1 MEVLSSI
8 DFQISLLLFVS
19 LIGYFIATRFGQSAV
34 IGEILVG
41 LLMGPSVLGL
51 ITYTDFVSALAGMG
65 AVFLLF
71 VVGLETKF
79 KEVYTLKS
87 FVIAF
92 FGVVVPWTGGFLAA
106 SFFKYNFVTSLFA
119 GTALTAT
126 SIAITAQVLKELGKL
141 KTPAA
146 KAIVGAAVVDD
157 VLSLLA
163 LSLASDVAAASISY
177 QAIFLTSVKAV
188 AFLVVATLFGSKI
201 IAVALERW
209 NKYAERHAI
218 PQSTFLAAIGF
229 AFAYATIAELVGLS
243 AIVGAFIAGV
253 SLESVRIK
261 SYREGAAFLEQV
273 FAAIFFV
280 SLGVLVNVNA
290 ALGAWLLVIVLT
302 LTAILTKLIGCWLP
316 ARALGFSSKDALVI
330 GVGMVPRGEVA
341 MIVALIGLNA
351 GFVGQD
357 VYSSVLL
364 MALLT
369 TIATPLWLKKL
380 FGKKDK
386 E

>member
-1 MEVLSSI
+1 MNEILSSI
-8 DFQISLLLFVS
+8 DFQVSLLLFVS
-19 LIGYFIATRFGQSAV
+19 LLGYFIATRFGQSV
-34 IGEILVG
+34 VVGEILVG
-41 LLMGPSVLGL
+41 VLMGPSVFGL
-51 ITYTDFVSALAGMG
+51 VTYTDLVSALAGMG

-79 KEVYTLKS
+79 KEVYTFKS

-92 FGVVVPWTGGFLAA
+92 FGVILPWAGGFFVS
-106 SFFKYNFVTSLFA
+106 SFFGYNFVTSLFA

-141 KTPAA
+141 ETPAA
-146 KAIVGAAVVDD
+146 KVIIGAAVVDD

-163 LSLASDVAAASISY
+163 LSLASDVASASISY
-177 QAIFLTSVKAV
+177 DAIFLTAVKAV
-188 AFLVVATLFGSKI
+188 AFLVVGSLFGSRI
-201 IAVALERW
+201 IARVLERW
-209 NKYAERHAI
+209 NKYAERRNI

-229 AFAYATIAELVGLS
+229 AFAYATVAELVGLS

-261 SYREGAAFLEQV
+261 SYRQGAAYLEQV

-290 ALGAWLLVIVLT
+290 AMGAWVFVIVLT
-302 LTAILTKLIGCWLP
+302 AVAVLTKLIGCWLP
-316 ARALGFSSKDALVI
+316 TRALGFSRNDALAV

-369 TIATPLWLKKL
+369 TVATPVWLKKM
-380 FGKKDK
+380 FEKKR
-386 E
+386 

>member
-1 MEVLSSI
+1 LEALSTI
-8 DFQISLLLFVS
+8 DFQVSLLLFVS
-19 LIGYFIATRFGQSAV
+19 LLGYFLATRLGQSIV

-41 LLMGPSVLGL
+41 VLMGPSVFGL
-51 ITYTDFVSALAGMG
+51 VTYTDFVSALASMG

-79 KEVYTLKS
+79 KEVYTVKS

-92 FGVVVPWTGGFLAA
+92 FGVVLPWVGGFLAA
-106 SFFKYNFVTSLFA
+106 SLFGYNFVASLFA

-141 KTPAA
+141 ESLAA
-146 KAIVGAAVVDD
+146 KAIIGAAVVDD
-157 VLSLLA
+157 VLGLLA
-163 LSLASDVAAASISY
+163 LSLASDVAVASVSFS
-177 QAIFLTSVKAV
+177 AVFLTAVKAI
-188 AFLVVATLFGSKI
+188 AFLSIGALFGSKI
-201 IAVALERW
+201 IARVLERW
-209 NKYAERHAI
+209 NNYAERHKI

-229 AFAYATIAELVGLS
+229 AFAYATVAELVGLS

-261 SYREGAAFLEQV
+261 SYREGAAYLEQV

-290 ALGAWLLVIVLT
+290 ALNAWLFVIVLT
-302 LTAILTKLIGCWLP
+302 LTAVLTKLVGCWLP
-316 ARALGFSSKDALVI
+316 ARALGFSSRDSLVV

-351 GFVGQD
+351 GFIDQGI
-357 VYSSVLL
+357 YSSVLL
-364 MALLT
+364 MSLLT
-369 TIATPLWLKKL
+369 TIATPFWFKKL
-380 FGKKDK
+380 FEEKS
-386 E
+386 

>member
-1 MEVLSSI
+1 MSEVLSSI

-19 LIGYFIATRFGQSAV
+19 LLGYFVATRFGQSVV

-41 LLMGPSVLGL
+41 VLMGPSVLGL
-51 ITYTDFVSALAGMG
+51 VTYTDFVSALAGMG

-92 FGVVVPWTGGFLAA
+92 FGVVVPWAGGFLAA

-141 KTPAA
+141 ETPAA
-146 KAIVGAAVVDD
+146 KTIIGAAVADD
-157 VLSLLA
+157 VLGLLA
-163 LSLASDVAAASISY
+163 LSLASDVAAASVSY
-177 QAIFLTSVKAV
+177 QAIFLTAVKAV

-229 AFAYATIAELVGLS
+229 AFAYATVAELVGLS

-261 SYREGAAFLEQV
+261 SYREGAAYLEQV

-280 SLGVLVNVNA
+280 SLGVLVNANA
-290 ALGAWLLVIVLT
+290 ALEAWLFVIVLT
-302 LTAILTKLIGCWLP
+302 LTAILTKLVGCWLP
-316 ARALGFSSKDALVI
+316 ARALGFSSKDALVV

-351 GFVGQD
+351 GFVKQD

-369 TIATPLWLKKL
+369 TIATPYWLKKL
-380 FGKKDK
+380 F
-386 E
+386 

>member
-1 MEVLSSI
+1 MEALSTI
-8 DFQISLLLFVS
+8 DFQVSLLLFVS
-19 LIGYFIATRFGQSAV
+19 LLGYFLATRLGQSIV

-41 LLMGPSVLGL
+41 VLMGPSVFGL
-51 ITYTDFVSALAGMG
+51 VTYTDFVSALASMG

-79 KEVYTLKS
+79 KEVYTVKS

-92 FGVVVPWTGGFLAA
+92 FGVVLPWVGGFLAA
-106 SFFKYNFVTSLFA
+106 SLFGYNFVASLFA

-141 KTPAA
+141 ESLAA
-146 KAIVGAAVVDD
+146 KAIIGAAVVDD
-157 VLSLLA
+157 VLGLLA
-163 LSLASDVAAASISY
+163 LSLASDVAVASVSFS
-177 QAIFLTSVKAV
+177 AVFLTAVKAI
-188 AFLVVATLFGSKI
+188 AFLSIGALFGSKI
-201 IAVALERW
+201 IARVLERW
-209 NKYAERHAI
+209 NNYAERHKI

-229 AFAYATIAELVGLS
+229 AFAYATVAELVGLS

-261 SYREGAAFLEQV
+261 TYREGAAYLEQV

-290 ALGAWLLVIVLT
+290 ALNAWLFVIVLT
-302 LTAILTKLIGCWLP
+302 LTAVLTKLIGCWLP
-316 ARALGFSSKDALVI
+316 ARALGFSSRDSLVV

-351 GFVGQD
+351 GFIDQGI
-357 VYSSVLL
+357 YSSVLL
-364 MALLT
+364 MSLLT
-369 TIATPLWLKKL
+369 TIATPFWFKKL
-380 FGKKDK
+380 FEEKS
-386 E
+386 

>member
-1 MEVLSSI
+1 LEALSTI
-8 DFQISLLLFVS
+8 DFQVSLLLFVS
-19 LIGYFIATRFGQSAV
+19 LLGYFLATRLGQSIV

-41 LLMGPSVLGL
+41 VLMGPSVFGL
-51 ITYTDFVSALAGMG
+51 VTYTDFVSALASMG

-79 KEVYTLKS
+79 KEVYTVKS

-92 FGVVVPWTGGFLAA
+92 FGVVLPWVGGFLAA
-106 SFFKYNFVTSLFA
+106 SLFGYNFVASLFA

-141 KTPAA
+141 ESLAA
-146 KAIVGAAVVDD
+146 KAIIGAAVVDD
-157 VLSLLA
+157 VLGLLA
-163 LSLASDVAAASISY
+163 LSLASDVAVASVSFS
-177 QAIFLTSVKAV
+177 AVFLTAVKAI
-188 AFLVVATLFGSKI
+188 AFLSIGALFGSKI
-201 IAVALERW
+201 IARVLERW
-209 NKYAERHAI
+209 NNYAERHKI

-229 AFAYATIAELVGLS
+229 AFAYATVAELVGLS

-261 SYREGAAFLEQV
+261 TYREGAAYLEQV

-290 ALGAWLLVIVLT
+290 ALNAWLFVIVLT
-302 LTAILTKLIGCWLP
+302 LTAVLTKLIGCWLP
-316 ARALGFSSKDALVI
+316 ARALGFSSRDSLVV

-351 GFVGQD
+351 GFIDQGI
-357 VYSSVLL
+357 YSSVLL
-364 MALLT
+364 MSLLT
-369 TIATPLWLKKL
+369 TIATPFWFKKL
-380 FGKKDK
+380 FEEKS
-386 E
+386 